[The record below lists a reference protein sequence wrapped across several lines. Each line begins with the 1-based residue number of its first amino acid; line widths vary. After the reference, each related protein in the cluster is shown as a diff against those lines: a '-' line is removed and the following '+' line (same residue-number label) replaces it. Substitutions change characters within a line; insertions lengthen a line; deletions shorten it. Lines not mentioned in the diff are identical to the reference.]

1 MRFNCVRRLWVF
13 GGADQGIEPA
23 WLGDETVNRAGD
35 VGNEGK
41 QFADLEPLMAEEVV
55 VLSRIRICS
64 F

>member
-1 MRFNCVRRLWVF
+1 MVLTKVSNRRGF
-13 GGADQGIEPA
+13 
-23 WLGDETVNRAGD
+23 GDETVNRAGD